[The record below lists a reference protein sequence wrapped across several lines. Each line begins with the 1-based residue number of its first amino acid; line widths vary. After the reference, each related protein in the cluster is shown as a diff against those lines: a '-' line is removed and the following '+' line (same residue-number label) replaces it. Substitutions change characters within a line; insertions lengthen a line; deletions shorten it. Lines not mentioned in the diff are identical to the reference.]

1 LNRFDPVKASTWD
14 DAAMDALLLFL
25 PNASGQYVCRP
36 FYLDHYRPMVNIDD
50 YGVDETLRMLRMLR
64 RSVNSLI
71 DLQFDENGIVL
82 RDSAPGAA
90 VTEAWR
96 QVGFYARLFGS
107 QVCPESTMSGT
118 SVADHVHGVLVRKQ
132 MDYGHENI
140 RRFGRVGLIV
150 RIQDKVARLENLVAR
165 GATDDPENESI
176 TDNVVDVMGYASIGL
191 MWEAGSFL
199 LPLRETA

>member
-1 LNRFDPVKASTWD
+1 LNRFDPVTASTWD
-14 DAAMDALLLFL
+14 DAAMNALLLFL

-36 FYLDHYRPMVNIDD
+36 FNLNHYRPMINTKD
-50 YGVDETLRMLRMLR
+50 YGVDGTLKMLRS
-64 RSVNSLI
+64 SVNSLI
-71 DLQFDENGIVL
+71 DLQFNENGIVS
-82 RDSAPGAA
+82 RNSAPVVA

-96 QVGFYARLFGS
+96 QVGFYARMFGS
-107 QVCPESTMSGT
+107 QVCPASMMSSTNI
-118 SVADHVHGVLVRKQ
+118 ADHVHGVLVRKQ

-165 GATDDPENESI
+165 GATDDPKNESI

-199 LPLRETA
+199 LPLREIA